1 DDMNIEKCL
10 EKGRQVT
17 CCVLSLVI
25 DDKTKQGAVVADP
38 VEPEKV
44 FFVAEEQGADLMLVL
59 ITRYYCSLRPLYN
72 EYDCSKGLVRSTGFR
87 SMKHFREVDVSVSG
101 VSVSLATARYTWLLV
116 ALDMS
121 QRVKVNSQEWRS
133 FVEYE

>member
-1 DDMNIEKCL
+1 MSAPLCA
-10 EKGRQVT
+10 
-17 CCVLSLVI
+17 LSVVI

-72 EYDCSKGLVRSTGFR
+72 EYDCSKGLVRSTGIRLPKDDDSWMGIDLQLGCFGYE
-87 SMKHFREVDVSVSG
+87 SKG
-101 VSVSLATARYTWLLV
+101 
-116 ALDMS
+116 
-121 QRVKVNSQEWRS
+121 QRKFSRMAIIC
-133 FVEYE
+133 